1 MSVSPRL
8 RSPPSSAAKTTV
20 IVSNLP
26 REAFL
31 RNAGEQLS
39 VADQI
44 KLRVLNLRTDEN
56 EPDFYLQSIRYWL
69 ALPFLNRIIVI
80 FTSPEAAANVRDY
93 LLKNVEGVSKDFS
106 ILKARISLQENLLA
120 RSKSFD
126 LLVREGDNS
135 LAIVKDLS
143 LFRNYHNSV
152 AAGSP
157 ISPEYAEPAPH
168 QFNAYEDLAK
178 LGIDLDDYNSEQ
190 QLEELRSDPLSS
202 PGRGM
207 KRTPSLTKTL
217 FRPDLRVDTEEGP
230 DKLNLRAK
238 DAPTSPTI
246 TLDESR

>member
-8 RSPPSSAAKTTV
+8 KSPSPSGAKTTV

-31 RNAGEQLS
+31 KTAGEHLS
-39 VADQI
+39 VADQV

-56 EPDFYLQSIRYWL
+56 DPDFFLLSIRYWL

-80 FTSPEAAANVRDY
+80 FNTSEAAENVRNYLSKNVDG
-93 LLKNVEGVSKDFS
+93 LLKDLP
-106 ILKARISLQENLLA
+106 ILKARVSLQENLLA
-120 RSKSFD
+120 GSKSYD
-126 LLVREGDNS
+126 LLVREGNSS
-135 LAIVKDLS
+135 LAVSKDLS

-157 ISPEYAEPAPH
+157 ISPEYAEPKPH

-178 LGIDLDDYNSEQ
+178 LGIDLDDYNSEE
-190 QLEELRSDPLSS
+190 QLGELRSDSLLAPES
-202 PGRGM
+202 GV
-207 KRTPSLTKTL
+207 KRAHSLTKTL
-217 FRPDLRVDTEEGP
+217 FRPDLRVQTDGGASEGKP
-230 DKLNLRAK
+230 AVR

-246 TLDESR
+246 TLDESL